1 MTISLERKLAEL
13 SPARRKKVEARARDL
28 IAEEMTLRDL
38 RKARDL
44 TQVRMAETL
53 GIGQDGVSRLEKR
66 SDLLLSTLRSYVA
79 AMGGSLDLVARFP
92 DRPPVIVSG
101 LADFYEEEKE
111 VNFGAPRPQRKTD
124 AV

>member
-1 MTISLERKLAEL
+1 MTTPLERKLGEL
-13 SPARRKKVEARARDL
+13 SPARREKVEARARDL

-44 TQVRMAETL
+44 TQTRMAEAL

-101 LADFYEEEKE
+101 LAYFEADENENEPKLG
-111 VNFGAPRPQRKTD
+111 VPQPRRKL
-124 AV
+124 